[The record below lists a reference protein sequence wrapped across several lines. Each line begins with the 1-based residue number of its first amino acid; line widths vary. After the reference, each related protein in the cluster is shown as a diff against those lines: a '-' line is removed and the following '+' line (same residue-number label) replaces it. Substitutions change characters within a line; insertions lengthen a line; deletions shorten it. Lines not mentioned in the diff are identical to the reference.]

1 MTLQEPALDW
11 ACQSPMVEE
20 AQAQKASPFPKD
32 VEMVN
37 GYWGRLF
44 FSAVAAHQFLMLL
57 EITTDSP
64 TVSPG

>member
-20 AQAQKASPFPKD
+20 AQSQKASPFPRD

-37 GYWGRLF
+37 GCRGRLL

-57 EITTDSP
+57 
-64 TVSPG
+64 